1 MLVSFTLN
9 ILSNIFDAAFVP
21 GKNTQTLLKYFNFKK
36 LVLTGM
42 YSCNNY
48 LFKNKKIIT
57 KRKYDF
63 IFVGKFIPRKN
74 LDKFLKHSTR

>member
-1 MLVSFTLN
+1 
-9 ILSNIFDAAFVP
+9 
-21 GKNTQTLLKYFNFKK
+21 
-36 LVLTGM
+36 M

-74 LDKFLKHSTR
+74 LDTLFKAFNKIKKKYKNSNLLLVGGNNVKKMDGVKIIPNTNSKKNCKFYE